1 MSNYRPEIST
11 DGGKS
16 FGQNAQV
23 FATKEEAETMAKD
36 IFNRWMLATD
46 YRAAETEDPVN
57 YELVRTP
64 DGPML
69 KPVPAPVSGK
79 KPYLTIVDDIE
90 ARGAD
95 SEGGCHD

>member
-1 MSNYRPEIST
+1 MNYRPEIST

-46 YRAAETEDPVN
+46 YRAAETTDPVN
-57 YELVRTP
+57 YKIDLEKGT
-64 DGPML
+64 M
-69 KPVPAPVSGK
+69 
-79 KPYLTIVDDIE
+79 E
-90 ARGAD
+90 AVNVTRAA
-95 SEGGCHD
+95 

>member
-1 MSNYRPEIST
+1 MNYRPEIST

-46 YRAAETEDPVN
+46 YRAAETTDPVN
-57 YELVRTP
+57 YRLIDNKLEPVALKLSGVLEVPEELT
-64 DGPML
+64 
-69 KPVPAPVSGK
+69 
-79 KPYLTIVDDIE
+79 
-90 ARGAD
+90 
-95 SEGGCHD
+95 

>member
-46 YRAAETEDPVN
+46 HKAVESDEPANYRIINGVLEPIQKE
-57 YELVRTP
+57 
-64 DGPML
+64 
-69 KPVPAPVSGK
+69 
-79 KPYLTIVDDIE
+79 E
-90 ARGAD
+90 A
-95 SEGGCHD
+95 